1 MTPTRRLALAALA
14 AAAFA
19 PAGTL
24 VPAATEI
31 AGGGLLA
38 PASSALDPVVRA
50 LLGPASLEAQTRPQR
65 PRQRP
70 EQRQALERHFQQRF
84 LEMSSRRLSLQP
96 VQTERL
102 GSILERGWSARRE
115 LQRELEEERARFAV
129 AIGDED
135 ATDDEFRRMLA
146 TMEDLRRQEY
156 ELWVSEQRAL
166 AEFLTPRQRAMFVHM
181 QMRATDAVHD
191 MRRRRSEGEDG
202 RARGERDDGGG
213 GGERDRPDGTFEP

>member
-14 AAAFA
+14 AAALM

-24 VPAATEI
+24 VPAATTVA
-31 AGGGLLA
+31 AGGVLA
-38 PASSALDPVVRA
+38 PVGSVLEPAARA
-50 LLGPASLEAQTRPQR
+50 LLRPASLEAQTRPQR

-84 LEMSSRRLSLQP
+84 LEMSRQRLSLQP

-102 GSILERGWSARRE
+102 ASILERGWRARRD
-115 LQRELEEERARFAV
+115 LQRRLEVERERFAAV
-129 AIGDED
+129 IGDED
-135 ATDDEFRRMLA
+135 TTDDEFRRILS

-181 QMRATDAVHD
+181 QMRAIDAVHD
-191 MRRRRSEGEDG
+191 MRRRRSAGED
-202 RARGERDDGGG
+202 RRERGERDDGGG
-213 GGERDRPDGTFEP
+213 GEERDRPDGAREP